1 MYTFF
6 SYWKL
11 LKGS

>member
-6 SYWKL
+6 S
-11 LKGS
+11 